1 MTREEIYIAA
11 LDNCLGRKNDNLTW
25 ENCQK
30 CPYFGRGYCQNELR
44 EGIACNTDPDAFIA
58 AGLITKGYVKSNYY
72 PECTAIPYSEISLKL
87 IGVKE
92 QKVEWLNDIY
102 FTIPKKE
109 TKYDIYDKYNN
120 IVYGTSSIE
129 EATDYIRN
137 LIIKIVTD

>member
-44 EGIACNTDPDAFIA
+44 EGIACNTNPDAFIA
-58 AGLITKGYVKSNYY
+58 VGLIKEGYIKPYKNFVSV
-72 PECTAIPYSEISLKL
+72 AIPYSEVSLKPT
-87 IGVKE
+87 KE
-92 QKVEWLNDIY
+92 KNQKVKWLNDTY
-102 FTIPKKE
+102 FTIPEKE

-120 IVYGTSSIE
+120 IVYSTSFIE
-129 EATDYIRN
+129 EATDYIKN
-137 LIIKIVTD
+137 LVIKVVTD